1 MLLTIT
7 NWHSQVDPE
16 SLKLVDRSSCPG
28 NSTGELTTS
37 EFEVVTLL
45 TSLSILPS
53 AKKMGRLFVLG
64 YKMISTHPFSL
75 LFLLFLCYQCH
86 HEKQ

>member
-1 MLLTIT
+1 MFLTIT

-16 SLKLVDRSSCPG
+16 SLILLDGSYCPG

-45 TSLSILPS
+45 TSLSILPY
-53 AKKMGRLFVLG
+53 AMKMGRLFVLG
-64 YKMISTHPFSL
+64 YKMISTHSFPL
-75 LFLLFLCYQCH
+75 LFLLFRF
-86 HEKQ
+86 